1 MRMINYA
8 AAIREAHAQLLA
20 ADERVFVIGQGL
32 WSPWYAGSS
41 LKDLD
46 KQFGRERIFDSPVSE
61 NALSSTAERNPT
73 SVPEIFP
80 VSLTAASG
88 LTIWRV

>member
-32 WSPWYAGSS
+32 WSPWYAGNS

-61 NALSSTAERNPT
+61 NAT
-73 SVPEIFP
+73 
-80 VSLTAASG
+80 TAAAVQPTTAG
-88 LTIWRV
+88 KVTG